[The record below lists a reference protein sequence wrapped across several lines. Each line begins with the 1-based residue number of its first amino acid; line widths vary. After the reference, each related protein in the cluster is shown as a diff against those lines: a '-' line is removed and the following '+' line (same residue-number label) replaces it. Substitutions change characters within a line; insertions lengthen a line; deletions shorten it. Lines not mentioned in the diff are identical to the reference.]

1 MWIAVT
7 QGVAAVAK
15 EALAPRGEGGGGGGW
30 GDSAP
35 DAPVEQGNKEG
46 YTFDWDL
53 GTQERL
59 GDAMLVMHQF
69 EQTPAAVFPFS
80 LGQCGEIIYNE
91 KCDLQNPPFFRNAW
105 VQVTDV
111 MGYHFTFTTL
121 PGHFDPPG
129 STISFSVYNKGEDV
143 YLRQTATWNIHNWAQ
158 RLKAWSTEG
167 PAWLTWQE
175 QADNLREQAGA
186 YQFMRTGDVDDFF
199 AYFDY
204 TRKGY
209 TVQED

>member
-15 EALAPRGEGGGGGGW
+15 EALAPRGEGGGGGGSSW

-91 KCDLQNPPFFRNAW
+91 TVDSARQPAPGTLVADPLGEVGHVLVP
-105 VQVTDV
+105 DV
-111 MGYHFTFTTL
+111 GRWEGVA
-121 PGHFDPPG
+121 PRARG
-129 STISFSVYNKGEDV
+129 SDV
-143 YLRQTATWNIHNWAQ
+143 
-158 RLKAWSTEG
+158 
-167 PAWLTWQE
+167 P
-175 QADNLREQAGA
+175 D
-186 YQFMRTGDVDDFF
+186 
-199 AYFDY
+199 
-204 TRKGY
+204 
-209 TVQED
+209 